1 MYFTFHVI
9 ERLVFC
15 APIVLI
21 FVVNIPWSTFIDH
34 FQMSFSKFVS
44 PCHGDSIAIYNSTS
58 GAVKCQACV
67 KCPQGRGL
75 SVQCSSVQSPETP
88 VVCEPCVLGKT
99 YSSGKDAGA
108 CMSCENCEEY
118 RETIKACTL
127 TSKAVCGKCKPGA
140 YQDDRLTHLCQPCS
154 RCCDDQ
160 DDLVEPQCQE
170 MPENKRCSF
179 HRSHVCSKV
188 ITRANFSSVS
198 SVETNHTASL
208 VLVSSPTSQV
218 TTSLSM
224 HTAYQ
229 KTPVADRPSRAA
241 IIGAAVGVTLAV
253 VLLLLVICYFLKK
266 KSNHRVNKRVN
277 DAERPQETRSKKES
291 SGTDLERFNTER
303 SQPAEDSNATSPG
316 SKETQ
321 ILVQNSTGQWTYMT
335 NQALNMIFT
344 ESIIGNALSLIS
356 PFFYS
361 NISRCLQA
369 INRGKWG
376 YFAKCRRNSA
386 TGLEQHR

>member
-1 MYFTFHVI
+1 
-9 ERLVFC
+9 
-15 APIVLI
+15 
-21 FVVNIPWSTFIDH
+21 
-34 FQMSFSKFVS
+34 MSFSKFVS

-88 VVCEPCVLGKT
+88 IVCEPCVHGKT

-170 MPENKRCSF
+170 MPENKRYSF

-188 ITRANFSSVS
+188 ITRTNFSSVS
-198 SVETNHTASL
+198 SVETNHTVSL
-208 VLVSSPTSQV
+208 VLVPSPTSQV
-218 TTSLSM
+218 TASLSM
-224 HTAYQ
+224 RTAYQ
-229 KTPVADRPSRAA
+229 KTPVADRHSRAA
-241 IIGAAVGVTLAV
+241 IIGAAVGVPLAV
-253 VLLLLVICYFLKK
+253 VLLLLVICYFLKR

-277 DAERPQETRSKKES
+277 DAERSQETRGKEE
-291 SGTDLERFNTER
+291 SGGIDLEQLNTER
-303 SQPAEDSNATSPG
+303 LQPVDDSNATSSG
-316 SKETQ
+316 TKETQ
-321 ILVQNSTGQWTYMT
+321 ILGQNSTGQ
-335 NQALNMIFT
+335 
-344 ESIIGNALSLIS
+344 
-356 PFFYS
+356 
-361 NISRCLQA
+361 
-369 INRGKWG
+369 
-376 YFAKCRRNSA
+376 
-386 TGLEQHR
+386 

>member
-1 MYFTFHVI
+1 
-9 ERLVFC
+9 
-15 APIVLI
+15 
-21 FVVNIPWSTFIDH
+21 
-34 FQMSFSKFVS
+34 MSFSKFVS

-88 VVCEPCVLGKT
+88 IVCEPCVHGKT

-108 CMSCENCEEY
+108 CLSCENCEEY

-188 ITRANFSSVS
+188 ITRTNFSSVS

-241 IIGAAVGVTLAV
+241 IIGAAVGVPLAV

-291 SGTDLERFNTER
+291 SGTDLERLNTER
-303 SQPAEDSNATSPG
+303 SQTAEDSNATSPG

-321 ILVQNSTGQWTYMT
+321 ILVQNSTGQ
-335 NQALNMIFT
+335 
-344 ESIIGNALSLIS
+344 
-356 PFFYS
+356 
-361 NISRCLQA
+361 
-369 INRGKWG
+369 
-376 YFAKCRRNSA
+376 
-386 TGLEQHR
+386 

>member
-1 MYFTFHVI
+1 
-9 ERLVFC
+9 
-15 APIVLI
+15 
-21 FVVNIPWSTFIDH
+21 
-34 FQMSFSKFVS
+34 MSFSKFVS

-170 MPENKRCSF
+170 MLENKRCSF
-179 HRSHVCSKV
+179 HRSHV
-188 ITRANFSSVS
+188 
-198 SVETNHTASL
+198 
-208 VLVSSPTSQV
+208 
-218 TTSLSM
+218 
-224 HTAYQ
+224 
-229 KTPVADRPSRAA
+229 
-241 IIGAAVGVTLAV
+241 
-253 VLLLLVICYFLKK
+253 
-266 KSNHRVNKRVN
+266 
-277 DAERPQETRSKKES
+277 
-291 SGTDLERFNTER
+291 
-303 SQPAEDSNATSPG
+303 
-316 SKETQ
+316 
-321 ILVQNSTGQWTYMT
+321 
-335 NQALNMIFT
+335 
-344 ESIIGNALSLIS
+344 
-356 PFFYS
+356 
-361 NISRCLQA
+361 
-369 INRGKWG
+369 
-376 YFAKCRRNSA
+376 
-386 TGLEQHR
+386 